1 MIYVGITI
9 IVIAIALFTLSF
21 FMNDK
26 FEGLES
32 ELEHLS
38 ISTMQDTYQL
48 KKKIKALEEE
58 VLSDDASDNTP
69 SNNRKT
75 NYGQKSS

>member
-9 IVIAIALFTLSF
+9 TVIAIALFILSF

-26 FEGLES
+26 FEGLEA

-38 ISTMQDTYQL
+38 VSTMQDTYQL
-48 KKKIKALEEE
+48 KKKIKVLEEE
-58 VLSDDASDNTP
+58 VLSDGSVNNET
-69 SNNRKT
+69 NKNRKT
-75 NYGQKSS
+75 NYGTKSS